1 MTESLIIYNNP
12 FEKDFWETMHA
23 GMWLPAL
30 VFFVAFLIAMAVLNK
45 IPAHSSPIVNS
56 ERSKRTLWNV
66 LELSTSPAR
75 KASDKSSG
83 EKINLTLQL

>member
-1 MTESLIIYNNP
+1 MKAKESLCTQ
-12 FEKDFWETMHA
+12 KLA
-23 GMWLPAL
+23 R
-30 VFFVAFLIAMAVLNK
+30 
-45 IPAHSSPIVNS
+45 SSPIVNS

-83 EKINLTLQL
+83 KKINLTLQL